1 MAELHDKMRDLSQQ
15 LAELRAKLGEVS
27 SEYAELNSIM
37 APFAARFRR
46 EVLQYHDALLAV
58 QREIADLKAVKGDYI
73 ARDAGEVISPLSRFF
88 EDYAPVQEQFDR
100 LQRGKESLGLSDLD
114 LPPASPKLKQYYAEV
129 VAKNHPALADTP
141 AERER
146 RRSTMQKANEAFIR
160 RDEVTLHGMARLQ
173 RERSNLPAIVD
184 ERVVNDLRDEAHAL
198 ETLIG
203 KLEGQVFELR
213 YGVFAKIK
221 AYADQAQ
228 AEGQDLLQQLNRE
241 VRRDLQQAQQE
252 LSALKAS
259 R

>member
-1 MAELHDKMRDLSQQ
+1 MADLHEKMRDLSQQ
-15 LAELRAKLGEVS
+15 LAALRAKLGEVS
-27 SEYAELNSIM
+27 SEYAELNSVM

-46 EVLQYHDALLAV
+46 EVLRYHDALLAV
-58 QREIADLKAVKGDYI
+58 QREIADMKALKGDHI
-73 ARDAGEVISPLSRFF
+73 ARDAGEVASPLSRFF
-88 EDYAPVQEQFDR
+88 EDYASVQEQYDR
-100 LQRGKESLGLSDLD
+100 VWGGKEGPSFSGPD
-114 LPPASPKLKQYYAEV
+114 LPPASPELKQYYAEV
-129 VAKNHPALADTP
+129 VAKNHPDLADSP

-146 RRSTMQKANEAFIR
+146 RSSTMQKADEAFVR
-160 RDEVTLHGMARLQ
+160 RDEVTLQGMAGLH

-184 ERVVNDLRDEAHAL
+184 ERVVKHLRDETHAL

-221 AYADQAQ
+221 AYADLAQ